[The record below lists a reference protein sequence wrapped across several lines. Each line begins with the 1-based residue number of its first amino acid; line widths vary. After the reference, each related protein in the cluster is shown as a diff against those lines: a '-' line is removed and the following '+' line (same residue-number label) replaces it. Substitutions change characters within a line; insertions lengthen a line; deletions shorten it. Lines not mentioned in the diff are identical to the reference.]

1 MTTKGQ
7 AYPTRVAYR
16 FGGKNRQV
24 VLDQIRTLD
33 QTRRIKRLGRLD
45 AKTSAKV
52 LEVLGE
58 MFAR

>member
-1 MTTKGQ
+1 
-7 AYPTRVAYR
+7 VAYR

>member
-16 FGGKNRQV
+16 FGGKNGQV

-33 QTRRIKRLGRLD
+33 QTRLIKRLGRLD

-58 MFAR
+58 MFAP